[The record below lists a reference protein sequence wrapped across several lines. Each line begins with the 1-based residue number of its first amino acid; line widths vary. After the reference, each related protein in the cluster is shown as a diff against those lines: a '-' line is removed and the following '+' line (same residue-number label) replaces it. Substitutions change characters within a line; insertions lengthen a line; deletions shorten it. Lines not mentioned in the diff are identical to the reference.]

1 MGGRFGVRGFPT
13 IKIFGSNKNK
23 PEDYNGGRTA
33 QGLLEAALSAAKTKI
48 YAQLGGKAGGSS
60 SSKVPVKTFYFWILY
75 YLFVVICWLLKGRKV
90 VE

>member
-60 SSKVPVKTFYFWILY
+60 SSKVPVKSIFLNNIL
-75 YLFVVICWLLKGRKV
+75 LLTCCNV
-90 VE
+90 

>member
-60 SSKVPVKTFYFWILY
+60 SSKVPVKSILFYNILLLTFCN
-75 YLFVVICWLLKGRKV
+75 V
-90 VE
+90 